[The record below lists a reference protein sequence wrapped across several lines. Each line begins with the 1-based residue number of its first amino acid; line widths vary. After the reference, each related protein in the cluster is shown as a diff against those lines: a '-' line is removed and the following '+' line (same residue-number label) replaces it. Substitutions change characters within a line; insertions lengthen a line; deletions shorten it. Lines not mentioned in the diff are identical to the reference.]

1 MLRLEDRSQ
10 IITDRSDYLGMF
22 ASGLCLIHCLA
33 TPFLFIAKTCSATC
47 CEETPVWWKT
57 IDVLFLTISFFA
69 VLASTK
75 KSTNKTI
82 QVLMWLAW
90 MAISFVILNEYLNLI
105 TLFDKAIY
113 IPAISLIVLHI
124 YNLKFCQC
132 KEKCC

>member
-10 IITDRSDYLGMF
+10 IITDRSDYLGML

-75 KSTNKTI
+75 KSINKTI

-90 MAISFVILNEYLNLI
+90 LAISFVILNEYLNLI

>member
-1 MLRLEDRSQ
+1 MLRLEGRNQ
-10 IITDRSDYLGMF
+10 ILINKSDYLGML
-22 ASGLCLIHCLA
+22 ASSLCLLHCLA
-33 TPFLFIAKTCSATC
+33 TPFLFIAKTCSTTC
-47 CEETPVWWKT
+47 CEETPVWWKI
-57 IDVLFLTISFFA
+57 IDILFLTISFFA

-82 QVLMWLAW
+82 KILMWLTW
-90 MAISFVILNEYLNLI
+90 IAISFVIFNEYLSLI
-105 TLFDKAIY
+105 DLSDKAIY